1 MSNYAI
7 QLENFEGPL
16 DLLLHLIKK
25 NEMDIYDIPMSAITE
40 QYLSILDA
48 MKTINLDVAGEFL
61 LMAATLLH
69 IKSKLLLP
77 KIIEEELEEEEDDP
91 RAELVRRLLEYQKYK
106 EVSLTLDSRPQLNR
120 EIFARV
126 APEPEVL
133 EEAEAGFVAVGLFDL
148 LEALQEVF
156 KESPEQH
163 VHEINLDQ
171 LSVTDRINAI
181 LSMLQGKESLAFGDL
196 FSGGLQRNEMIV
208 TFLALLELVKLR
220 MVRIMQNTH
229 HGTIWLFPSV
239 ALDETDGLN
248 IGEGSAGGETLEPDG
263 GDETLAP
270 DGGDETFGY
279 T

>member
-1 MSNYAI
+1 MDNYVI

-25 NEMDIYDIPMSAITE
+25 HEMDIYDIPMTAITE
-40 QYLSILDA
+40 QYLTILDA
-48 MKTINLDVAGEFL
+48 MKTINLDLAGEFL

-77 KIIEEELEEEEDDP
+77 KIVEDDPDEEEDDP

-120 EIFARV
+120 EVFARV
-126 APEPEVL
+126 APQPEVL

-156 KESPEQH
+156 KESPEPH
-163 VHEINLDQ
+163 IHEVELDQ
-171 LSVTDRINAI
+171 LSVADRIHAI
-181 LSMLQGKESLAFGDL
+181 LASLQGKESMAFVDL
-196 FSGGLQRNEMIV
+196 FSGGIIRNQMIV

-220 MVRIMQNTH
+220 MVRFMQNIR
-229 HGTIWLFPSV
+229 HGTIWIFPSV
-239 ALDETDGLN
+239 ALDETDGPN
-248 IGEGSAGGETLEPDG
+248 G
-263 GDETLAP
+263 GDDIL
-270 DGGDETFGY
+270 GY
-279 T
+279 A